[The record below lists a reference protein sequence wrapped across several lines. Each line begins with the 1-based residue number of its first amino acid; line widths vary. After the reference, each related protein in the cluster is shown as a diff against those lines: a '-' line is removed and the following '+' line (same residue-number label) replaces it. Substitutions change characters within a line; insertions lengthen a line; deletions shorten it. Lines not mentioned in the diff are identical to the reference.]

1 MRSTLLS
8 SIAARSLSDEQLGT
22 VVDTPL
28 FRVLHKVMNAQ
39 GPSFWFWAVGVLRV
53 LLFVIVS
60 WVVALRERARVQG
73 VDAAEAMVLIVL
85 ALVNHRDP
93 QG

>member
-8 SIAARSLSDEQLGT
+8 SIAARGFSDEQLGT

-28 FRVLHKVMNAQ
+28 FRVLYTVMNAQ
-39 GPSFWFWAVGVLRV
+39 GPSFWFLAVGVLRI

-60 WVVALRERARVQG
+60 WVTALRERARVQD
-73 VDAAEAMVLIVL
+73 VDAAEAVVSIVL
-85 ALVNHRDP
+85 ALVNIRDP

>member
-8 SIAARSLSDEQLGT
+8 SIAARRLSDEQLGT

-39 GPSFWFWAVGVLRV
+39 GPSLWFWAVGALRI
-53 LLFVIVS
+53 LLFLIVA
-60 WVVALRERARVQG
+60 WVAALRERARVRD
-73 VDAAEAMVLIVL
+73 VDATEAEVSIVL